1 LFDASDGTS
10 GYRRLHAALL
20 PGGEQV
26 GPELVRKLMRALGLV
41 ACQPRP
47 WRTTTIR
54 GEQSS
59 AADVVGRDFTA

>member
-1 LFDASDGTS
+1 MPPTAPR

-20 PGGEQV
+20 RGGEQV